1 MSAHNVASDALRFD
15 AILKAQIS
23 SYFPV
28 MFIEEKQLREFIKDS
43 GLVSRGDLEVAEKEA
58 DATKQSVGGILVQ
71 KGKVNE
77 DDLRK
82 MQAYLLGIPFVDLKQ
97 HKIEFETLSLIPEP
111 IARNHNI
118 VAFKK
123 NADAPVAPGAA
134 PTGSLEVAMLD
145 TDDLAAIDFIK
156 KKTRFKILP
165 RLTDSASIK
174 SALLQYQ
181 KSLKAE
187 FGDLIKEET
196 DALKQIPDGAGEEA
210 VSATDLKKRAEDVP
224 IVRIVD
230 TLLKHAVL
238 QRASDIH
245 IEAQEKELVVRYRID
260 GLLHDAMI
268 LPKYVAGS
276 IVARIK
282 VLASLRLDEKRLPQ
296 DGRFKIEI
304 GGDKVSLRVSI
315 LPTYFGEKVVMRLL
329 REGASGFTLEVL
341 GFHGE
346 SLERVH
352 DALKLSTGRLLTT
365 GPTGSGKTT
374 TLYTMIDIL
383 NTPDVNI
390 STVEDPIEYQ
400 MPRVN
405 QTQVKPDIGLTF
417 ANGLR
422 ALVRQDP
429 DIIMVGEIRDNETAS
444 LAINAALTGH
454 LVLSTLHTNSAAG
467 AIPRLIDMKV
477 EPFLIVSTV
486 NVIIAQR
493 LVRQLCDTKEKYF
506 LSKAGV
512 ATLEKSVDLER
523 VLKALKDEKV
533 VPLATTWEKI
543 GFFKPRPAPDAPD
556 GFQSRIGIH
565 EVMKV
570 TPTIRELIIKGG
582 TSADIEEQA
591 RKEGMLT
598 MLEDGI
604 FKCVQGH
611 TTIEE
616 VLRVV
621 SE

>member
-1 MSAHNVASDALRFD
+1 
-15 AILKAQIS
+15 
-23 SYFPV
+23 

-43 GLVSRGDLEVAEKEA
+43 GLVTRADFLLAEKEA
-58 DATKQSVGGILVQ
+58 DEKKQSVGGILVLR
-71 KGKVNE
+71 GKVNE

-97 HKIEFETLSLIPEP
+97 QKIEFETLSLLPEP
-111 IARNHNI
+111 IARSHSI
-118 VAFKK
+118 VAFKRSDK
-123 NADAPVAPGAA
+123 I
-134 PTGSLEVAMLD
+134 LEVAMLD
-145 TDDLAAIDFIK
+145 TDDLAAIDFIR
-156 KKTRFKILP
+156 KKTNLKILP
-165 RLTDSASIK
+165 RLTDTASIR
-174 SALLQYQ
+174 SAILQYQ

-196 DALKQIPDGAGEEA
+196 DVLKQIPEAGSDKLT
-210 VSATDLKKRAEDVP
+210 SAADLKKLAEDVP
-224 IVRIVD
+224 VIRVVD

-245 IEAQEKELVVRYRID
+245 IEAQEKELIVRYRID
-260 GLLHDAMI
+260 GILHDAMI
-268 LPKYVAGS
+268 LPKHVASS

-282 VLASLRLDEKRLPQ
+282 VLASLKLDEKRLPQ
-296 DGRFKIEI
+296 DGRFKIETS
-304 GGDKVSLRVSI
+304 GDKVSLRVSI

-346 SLERVH
+346 ALERVH
-352 DALKLSTGRLLTT
+352 ESLKLSTGMILTT

-383 NTPDVNI
+383 NTTDVNI

-405 QTQVKPDIGLTF
+405 QTQVKPEIGFTF
-417 ANGLR
+417 SSGLR
-422 ALVRQDP
+422 SLVRQDP

-444 LAINAALTGH
+444 LAINASLTGH

-493 LVRQLCDTKEKYF
+493 LVRKLCDTKEKYF
-506 LSKAGV
+506 LNKAGI
-512 ATLEKSVDLER
+512 ATLGKSVDMER
-523 VLKALKDEKV
+523 VLKSLKSGKIVPESAVWEKV
-533 VPLATTWEKI
+533 A
-543 GFFKPRPAPDAPD
+543 FYRPRPATDAPD
-556 GFQSRIGIH
+556 GFLSRIGIH

-570 TPTIRELIIKGG
+570 TQSIRELIIKGG
-582 TSADIEEQA
+582 TSADIEAQA
-591 RKEGMLT
+591 KKEGMLT

>member
-1 MSAHNVASDALRFD
+1 
-15 AILKAQIS
+15 
-23 SYFPV
+23 

-43 GLVSRGDLEVAEKEA
+43 GLVTRADFLLAEKEA
-58 DATKQSVGGILVQ
+58 DEKKQSVGGILVLR
-71 KGKVNE
+71 GKVNE

-97 HKIEFETLSLIPEP
+97 QKIEFETLSLLPEP
-111 IARNHNI
+111 IARSHSI
-118 VAFKK
+118 VAFKRSDK
-123 NADAPVAPGAA
+123 I
-134 PTGSLEVAMLD
+134 LEVAMLD
-145 TDDLAAIDFIK
+145 TDDLAAIDFIR
-156 KKTRFKILP
+156 KKTNLKILP
-165 RLTDSASIK
+165 RLTDTASIR
-174 SALLQYQ
+174 SAILQYQ

-196 DALKQIPDGAGEEA
+196 DVLKQIPEAGSDKLT
-210 VSATDLKKRAEDVP
+210 SAADLKKLAEDVP
-224 IVRIVD
+224 VIRVVD

-245 IEAQEKELVVRYRID
+245 IEAQEKELIVRYRID
-260 GLLHDAMI
+260 GILHDAMI
-268 LPKYVAGS
+268 LPKHVASS

-282 VLASLRLDEKRLPQ
+282 VLASLKLDEKRLPQ
-296 DGRFKIEI
+296 DGRFKIETS
-304 GGDKVSLRVSI
+304 GDKVSLRVSI

-346 SLERVH
+346 ALERVH
-352 DALKLSTGRLLTT
+352 ESLKLSTGMILTT

-383 NTPDVNI
+383 NTTDVNI

-405 QTQVKPDIGLTF
+405 QTQVKPEIGFTF
-417 ANGLR
+417 SSGLR
-422 ALVRQDP
+422 SLVRQDP

-444 LAINAALTGH
+444 LAINASLTGH

-493 LVRQLCDTKEKYF
+493 LVRKLCDTKEKYF
-506 LSKAGV
+506 LNKAGI
-512 ATLEKSVDLER
+512 ATLGKSVDMER
-523 VLKALKDEKV
+523 VLKALKSGKIVPESAVWEKV
-533 VPLATTWEKI
+533 A
-543 GFFKPRPAPDAPD
+543 FYRPRPATDAPD
-556 GFQSRIGIH
+556 GFLSRIGIH

-570 TPTIRELIIKGG
+570 TQSIRELIIKGG
-582 TSADIEEQA
+582 TSADIEAQA
-591 RKEGMLT
+591 KKEGMLT